1 MQKSPFERLRASR
14 LVDPVRGTFAWNEA
28 RRLRDGVQ
36 AFGRRYKDTTGT
48 ARSTRDIPATAIGP
62 ELEFFNG
69 IYRKIVPAA
78 LDRDIYRRNLELM
91 IAVLDDAGIDWW
103 WVDGVGHRGRR
114 VVAVAEAHR
123 RRVGTALVAAAR
135 STSTGGAWRITDAL
149 ARSPHFA
156 LAGHVDWDNGLGESG
171 VWRFAEVCA
180 FEGHERTLGL
190 SHGCDLEF
198 WQTDEVTCTV
208 TAPRENR
215 AAKILDRD
223 EARLVG
229 AERDGWKVRV
239 PAALERPMLE
249 DITFPID
256 VVYTWVDGAD
266 PRWLARK
273 AEASGE
279 GAAPALHAEA
289 TDPARFRSRDE
300 LRYSLRSLD
309 DHAPWVRNIFLVTDQ
324 QVPSWLNTEDPRIIV
339 VDHRDIFP
347 DDGRL
352 PVFNSNAII
361 SRLHHIEGLSEHF
374 LYFNDDVMLTRP
386 VQPQQFFTSA
396 GIALVSPSNNRRP
409 FVAPSV
415 EHEPHLNLTAN
426 IRELMVEATG
436 RTVSRAIKH
445 TPHPLLRSVLSELEE
460 KFPEAYDR
468 TTRSRFRHHEDVVAD
483 QLHHYYAQA
492 TGRAVPGT
500 LGYLYLNVLDDSF
513 VPVFNG
519 FAEKRDRDAM
529 CVNDAPVPGA
539 TPIDDGFVQ
548 EFLDDFFPAPSRFER
563 DQPAPAVDGGATN
576 PSPDT
581 GAHTS

>member
-1 MQKSPFERLRASR
+1 MQNSPFERLRASH
-14 LVDPVRGTFAWNEA
+14 LLDPVRGTFVWNEA
-28 RRLRDGVQ
+28 RRLRDG
-36 AFGRRYKDTTGT
+36 ARALGGRYRDTTQS
-48 ARSTRDIPATAIGP
+48 AHSTRDIPIEARGP
-62 ELEFFNG
+62 ELELVKG
-69 IYRKIVPAA
+69 IYRRVVPAV
-78 LDRDIYRRNLELM
+78 LDREVYRRNFELLTS
-91 IAVLDDAGIDWW
+91 VLDGAGIEWW
-103 WVDGVGHRGRR
+103 WVDSVGHRGRR
-114 VVAVAEAHR
+114 VVAVAEDYR
-123 RRVGTALVAAAR
+123 REVGSALVAAAR
-135 STSTGGAWRITDAL
+135 GTSTGGAWRITDAL
-149 ARSPHFA
+149 SRSAHYA
-156 LAGHVDWDNGLGESG
+156 LAGHVEWESGLRESG
-171 VWRFAEVCA
+171 VWRVAEVCA

-198 WQTDEVTCTV
+198 WVTDEVAGTV

-215 AAKILDRD
+215 AAKILDCA
-223 EARLVG
+223 EALLIN
-229 AERDGWKVRV
+229 AERDGRTVQI
-239 PAALERPMLE
+239 PAVLDQLMLE

-266 PRWLARK
+266 PTWLARK

-279 GAAPALHAEA
+279 GATPALHAEA

-309 DHAPWVRNIFLVTDQ
+309 DHAPWVRKIFLVTDQ
-324 QVPSWLNTEDPRIIV
+324 QVPSWLNTEDPRIEV

-386 VQPQQFFTSA
+386 VLPQQFFTAS

-409 FVAPSV
+409 FVTPSV
-415 EHEPHLNLTAN
+415 AHEPHLNLTAN
-426 IRELMVEATG
+426 IRELMVGATG
-436 RTVSRAIKH
+436 RTVARAIKH

-468 TTRSRFRHHEDVVAD
+468 TTRSRFRQHDDIVAD

-539 TPIDDGFVQ
+539 TPIDDEFVTQ
-548 EFLDDFFPAPSRFER
+548 FLGDLYPAASSFEL
-563 DQPAPAVDGGATN
+563 
-576 PSPDT
+576 
-581 GAHTS
+581 

>member
-1 MQKSPFERLRASR
+1 M
-14 LVDPVRGTFAWNEA
+14 DPVRGTLIWNEA
-28 RRLRDGVQ
+28 RRVRDG
-36 AFGRRYKDTTGT
+36 
-48 ARSTRDIPATAIGP
+48 ARSMGQRVHDATGSAHSTQGIPAAACGP
-62 ELEFFNG
+62 ELEHVKG
-69 IYRKIVPAA
+69 IYRRIIPPV
-78 LDRDIYRRNLELM
+78 LDREIYRRNFELLTD
-91 IAVLDDAGIDWW
+91 VLDGAGIEWW
-103 WVDGVGHRGRR
+103 WVDSVGHRGRR
-114 VVAVAEAHR
+114 AIGVAEEDR
-123 RRVGTALVAAAR
+123 DTVRGALVAAAR
-135 STSTGGAWRITDAL
+135 GTATGGAWRITDAL
-149 ARSPHFA
+149 ARSPHYA
-156 LAGHVDWDNGLGESG
+156 LAGHIDRDSGLRESG
-171 VWRFAEVCA
+171 AWRFAEVCA

-198 WQTDEVTCTV
+198 WKTDEETGTV

-215 AAKILDRD
+215 AAKVLDRA
-223 EARLVG
+223 EAKLVSS
-229 AERDGWKVRV
+229 ERDGRQVKI
-239 PAALERPMLE
+239 PAALDQLMLE

-273 AEASGE
+273 AEVSGE
-279 GAAPALHAEA
+279 GAAPVLHAEA

-324 QVPSWLNTEDPRIIV
+324 QVPAWLNTEDPRITV

-386 VQPQQFFTSA
+386 VLPQQFFTAS

-415 EHEPHLNLTAN
+415 AHEPHLNLTAN
-426 IRELMVEATG
+426 IRKLMVEATG
-436 RTVSRAIKH
+436 RTASRAIKH
-445 TPHPLLRSVLSELEE
+445 TPHPMLRSVLYELEE

-500 LGYLYLNVLDDSF
+500 LGYIYLNVLDDSF

-539 TPIDDGFVQ
+539 TPIDNTFVAQ
-548 EFLDDFFPAPSRFER
+548 FLDSLFPAPCDFEKSGVAEMNVS
-563 DQPAPAVDGGATN
+563 D
-576 PSPDT
+576 
-581 GAHTS
+581 